1 MAFWDNW
8 FQGIAEWIARNGW
21 NDLPISALAI
31 TIVAVVL
38 AFVSTLATRVL
49 TDVESLKES
58 MQKVNEW
65 NQKRKRAMQTA
76 DKKLWLSVKR
86 DEERIKKMQS
96 SMMFKRMK
104 PMLFTTI
111 PFLIVFAILRAAYPS
126 GEFGHYYAWLPFNI
140 GQFPWLGTAWTAP
153 YEWDGVWVSKVP
165 FTFWYFIV
173 SFAFGSIITRLF
185 GVTPSGAARSQQK
198 KFTPKQEETKVSTTS
213 AKEKLARTKHTAK
226 RASK

>member
-21 NDLPISALAI
+21 NDLPTSALVIALVSVLIAI
-31 TIVAVVL
+31 I
-38 AFVSTLATRVL
+38 STLATRLL
-49 TDVESLKES
+49 TDVDALKES

-86 DEERIKKMQS
+86 DEERVKKMQS

-104 PMLFTTI
+104 PMLFTII
-111 PFLIVFAILRAAYPS
+111 PFMVIFAILRAAYPS
-126 GEFGHYYAWLPFNI
+126 GEFGHYYSWLPFNI
-140 GQFPWLGTAWTAP
+140 GGFPWLGNAWTAP
-153 YEWDGVWVSKVP
+153 FEYDGHFYSKVP
-165 FTFWYFIV
+165 FTFWYFTV

-198 KFTPKQEETKVSTTS
+198 RTKPQEEKVKVTKSS
-213 AKEKLARTKHTAK
+213 AKEQLARTKHSAK
-226 RASK
+226 KGNK